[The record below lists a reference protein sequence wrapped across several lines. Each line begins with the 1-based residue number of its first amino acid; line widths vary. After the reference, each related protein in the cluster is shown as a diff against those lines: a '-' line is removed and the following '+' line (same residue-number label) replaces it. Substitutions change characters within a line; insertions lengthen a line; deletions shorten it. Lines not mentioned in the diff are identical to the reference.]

1 MLSLST
7 HDIRDL
13 FFPAGTQPT
22 PLHIDLALPDA
33 VAGAAKVY
41 FARSLG
47 AKFKAPPPAGAEG
60 DAVWH
65 IDEQRLTVLV
75 GRLDQHLA
83 KMTYSVVEG
92 VLDDLQEQVG
102 GQAGGAAKEGAVTI
116 LTSPFE
122 RGLFPGP
129 ATTSRRQRS
138 MLRPWRAWGRR
149 RPSGSGFGVEAVRTV

>member
-1 MLSLST
+1 MLTLST

-13 FFPAGTQPT
+13 FFPAGMQPT
-22 PLHIDLALPDA
+22 PALLHLALPDA

-83 KMTYSVVEG
+83 KMAYAQAEG
-92 VLDDLQEQVG
+92 VLDDLQELVDDREVRKPMLE
-102 GQAGGAAKEGAVTI
+102 AFIDAVEFVSG
-116 LTSPFE
+116 LTHE
-122 RGLFPGP
+122 Q
-129 ATTSRRQRS
+129 RRD
-138 MLRPWRAWGRR
+138 LRAY
-149 RPSGSGFGVEAVRTV
+149 ANACM